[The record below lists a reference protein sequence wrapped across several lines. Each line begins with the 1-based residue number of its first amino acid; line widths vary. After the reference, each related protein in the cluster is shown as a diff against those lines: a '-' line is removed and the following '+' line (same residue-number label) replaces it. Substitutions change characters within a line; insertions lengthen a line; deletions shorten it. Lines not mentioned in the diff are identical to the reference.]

1 MDPTLEEFKAV
12 VARRLQLDSSALY
25 GRSLK
30 LSEVVVRSPVASNS
44 IDLMEAV
51 AGAMAELELDDR
63 LELPTMT
70 LQNTID
76 ELMTEVQR
84 QLAASSAH

>member
-1 MDPTLEEFKAV
+1 MQSTLEDFKTV
-12 VARRLQLDSSALY
+12 VARRLQLDPSTLY

-30 LSEVVVRSPVASNS
+30 LSEVVARSPVAANS

-63 LELPTMT
+63 LELPTIT
-70 LQNTID
+70 LQHTID

-84 QLAASSAH
+84 QLAS